1 MLDAYIIDAIRQEEL
16 EREREHERRRVWLE
30 LPLPPPPA
38 PREKKDEHQDERGPV
53 VIPFSPDIREEENA
67 A

>member
-16 EREREHERRRVWLE
+16 KREREQERRRIWLE
-30 LPLPPPPA
+30 LPLPPLP
-38 PREKKDEHQDERGPV
+38 PREKKDENRDEHGSV
-53 VIPFSPDIREEENA
+53 VIPFGPDIREEDDA